1 MTAPDPNEPAS
12 VESAPVDPAGLDP
25 ISDAASAQDA
35 AQQTTHEAQLRVQ
48 LDADPMH
55 HPSALMLAGLLLR
68 DGQVDAA
75 IALLTEHAADRDCG
89 DLLREYF
96 IGERMNDQ
104 VQRLVAQ
111 RGVDPSASGL
121 VDLAIA
127 SHLRGDLENALTHC
141 RLAIKAHP
149 GYAPAYNHEGR
160 ALFNAGRAKP
170 ARVALIKAIRLAP
183 NYAEAWHNLAHVLR
197 GAREFDQADH
207 AYGHALRL
215 RPAYRS
221 ALLNRGIVQ
230 TALGRPTDAL
240 ETFRALLSID
250 PNHVD
255 ACFNLAVCEHALH
268 RDDAARA
275 SYERA
280 IKLDPRNPRTYLQ
293 LGRLCYELRDSE
305 GALQQFRK
313 ALDVNPHDP
322 EAWSEIAMVHEQAD
336 RLEDAQRAV
345 AAGLARAPTHPGLHL
360 EQANLARHRGDFNA
374 ALTGLRAI
382 DVETLHPRLHA
393 RHRAALELTLERL
406 GQSQPASDAR
416 N

>member
-1 MTAPDPNEPAS
+1 
-12 VESAPVDPAGLDP
+12 
-25 ISDAASAQDA
+25 
-35 AQQTTHEAQLRVQ
+35 
-48 LDADPMH
+48 
-55 HPSALMLAGLLLR
+55 
-68 DGQVDAA
+68 
-75 IALLTEHAADRDCG
+75 
-89 DLLREYF
+89 
-96 IGERMNDQ
+96 
-104 VQRLVAQ
+104 
-111 RGVDPSASGL
+111 
-121 VDLAIA
+121 
-127 SHLRGDLENALTHC
+127 
-141 RLAIKAHP
+141 
-149 GYAPAYNHEGR
+149 
-160 ALFNAGRAKP
+160 
-170 ARVALIKAIRLAP
+170 
-183 NYAEAWHNLAHVLR
+183 
-197 GAREFDQADH
+197 
-207 AYGHALRL
+207 LRL

-255 ACFNLAVCEHALH
+255 ACFNLAVCEHVLH